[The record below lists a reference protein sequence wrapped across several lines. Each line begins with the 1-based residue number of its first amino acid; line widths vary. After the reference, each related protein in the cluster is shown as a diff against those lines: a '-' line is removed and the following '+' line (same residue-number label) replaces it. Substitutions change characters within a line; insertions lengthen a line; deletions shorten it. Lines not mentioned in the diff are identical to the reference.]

1 MAKKRDLKAKM
12 GTMDGFIAA
21 INNEIEDDSDN
32 TIQSDDLISDDEDA
46 DDHLDYKWVECKY
59 SCYIND
65 IQGFT
70 IGGLSTRFW

>member
-46 DDHLDYKWVECKY
+46 DDH
-59 SCYIND
+59 
-65 IQGFT
+65 
-70 IGGLSTRFW
+70 